1 MRRLTC
7 TALLLAVACAP
18 QEPIRVTTVPAAP
31 AAAAAGTPEER
42 AARQLDRALAQDAR
56 RDRAAAAD
64 PYAGS
69 AAGQPAPGSNLEIG
83 GGDGGTPVPQI
94 GVPFR

>member
-1 MRRLTC
+1 MRRLTV
-7 TALLLAVACAP
+7 TALLLAGACAP

-31 AAAAAGTPEER
+31 AAAGTPEER

-94 GVPFR
+94 GVPLR